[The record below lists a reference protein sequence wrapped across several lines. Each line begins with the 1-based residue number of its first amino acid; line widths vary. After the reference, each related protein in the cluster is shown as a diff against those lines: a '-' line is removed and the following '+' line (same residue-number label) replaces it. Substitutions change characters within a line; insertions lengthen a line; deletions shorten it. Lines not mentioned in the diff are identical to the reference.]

1 MAEFYRRKSAS
12 AIVSFSE
19 EKNQIGQAEKI
30 VFNNDDRPGIT
41 MSQTEFHILLFGE
54 DAKLSAALSEALQSE
69 VVALRFARKAGEAMQ
84 SIRDRPTDMVLVD
97 LESSQKE
104 GFELLRGLNNNSP
117 APHTL
122 VIALTGA
129 ENTADKLHAYEL
141 GALDCISKPVE
152 PAVFHARLRATM
164 QTKRQF
170 DELIQGQREL
180 ISARL
185 SAESAARTKS
195 DFLAAMSHEIRT
207 PMNGVIAMVGLLM
220 ETQMTAEQRGYLETI
235 HTSSES
241 LLVIINDILDF
252 SKIEAGKMELDSR
265 PFDLRVCVEETFDL
279 MSAKAVEKNLD
290 LVYQMDDEIPEKL
303 AGDAMRLRQVLS
315 NLLSNALKFTE
326 HGDVFIQVKLLSAP
340 PTDEK
345 DSHSVALHFS
355 VSDTGI
361 GITPAKLSRLFK
373 PFMQADV
380 STAKL
385 YGGTGLGLAISK
397 RLVELM
403 GGKMWAES
411 VPGQGSTF
419 HFTANFLADPQ
430 PAREI
435 RQPKL
440 ADLRILIVEDNASS
454 RRAISAQTAKW
465 GMISETAE
473 SPQEAIELIR
483 RGKQFDL
490 AILDLE
496 LPGMDGIALAGEI
509 RKLSGATMLPLV
521 LLMPLGVRSDAPNAA
536 HIAFANCVSKPVKP
550 AQLCAALECALF
562 SPKKTAA
569 PEAPVEA
576 GQILAYRLPLRIL
589 LVDDNAINQK
599 VATRILQQIGYQ
611 PDLAGNGREALDA
624 LEQKQYDLVFM
635 DLMMPEMDGLEA
647 TRAIRERQKNSAA
660 HPNFSSRIIV
670 IAMTAHAMQSDREK
684 CLASGMDDYLAKPIR
699 PKDIRNMIEKWGATE
714 NATGKIT
721 SAPATKIEISA
732 GAGPPVDMSRLTD
745 LTDGDATALRE
756 LVEMYHVQTAKQLEQ
771 MTEAVRH
778 NDTAE
783 VRRVAHSCAGASATL
798 GMIRL
803 VPMLRELE
811 KQGASGALTNA
822 VQLCEDASREFKAIK
837 DFLAAQPG
845 LAATPAAK

>member
-1 MAEFYRRKSAS
+1 
-12 AIVSFSE
+12 
-19 EKNQIGQAEKI
+19 
-30 VFNNDDRPGIT
+30 
-41 MSQTEFHILLFGE
+41 MSQMEFHILLFGE
-54 DAKLSAALSEALQSE
+54 DPKFSAALSEALQSE
-69 VVALRFARKAGEAMQ
+69 AVVLRSARKADEAMK
-84 SIRDRPTDMVLVD
+84 IIHDRPADIVLVD

-104 GFELLRGLNNNSP
+104 GFELLRRLNDNPP
-117 APHTL
+117 APRTL
-122 VIALTGA
+122 VIALTAAG
-129 ENTADKLHAYEL
+129 NTVDKLRAYEL
-141 GALDCISKPVE
+141 GALDCISKPDE
-152 PAVFHARLRATM
+152 PAVFHARLRAAM

-185 SAESAARTKS
+185 AAESAARTKS
-195 DFLAAMSHEIRT
+195 EFLAAMSHEIRT

-220 ETQMTAEQRGYLETI
+220 ETPMTAEQRSYLETI
-235 HTSSES
+235 HTSSEA

-290 LVYQMDDEIPEKL
+290 LVYQMDDEIPQKL
-303 AGDAMRLRQVLS
+303 AGDALRLRQVLS

-326 HGDVFIQVKLLSAP
+326 HGDVFIEVKLLSTP
-340 PTDEK
+340 PTDEN
-345 DSHSVALHFS
+345 DSRSVALHFS

-361 GITPAKLSRLFK
+361 GITPDKLSRLFK

-403 GGKMWAES
+403 GGKMWADS
-411 VPGQGSTF
+411 IPGQGSTF

-430 PAREI
+430 AARKI
-435 RQPKL
+435 RQTKL

-454 RRAISAQTAKW
+454 RRTISAQTAKW
-465 GMISETAE
+465 GMIPETAE
-473 SPQEAIELIR
+473 SPQQAIELIR
-483 RGKQFDL
+483 SGEQFDL

-509 RKLSGATMLPLV
+509 RKLSGAAMLPLV
-521 LLMPLGVRSDAPNAA
+521 LLMPLGVRPDAPNAA
-536 HIAFANCVSKPVKP
+536 HIAFANCISKPVKP
-550 AQLCAALECALF
+550 AQLLAALERALF
-562 SPKKTAA
+562 SPKKAA
-569 PEAPVEA
+569 AQEMPAEAA
-576 GQILAYRLPLRIL
+576 QLLAHRLPLRIL
-589 LVDDNAINQK
+589 LVDDNVINQK
-599 VATRILQQIGYQ
+599 VAARILQQIGYQ

-624 LEQKQYDLVFM
+624 LGQKPYDLIFM
-635 DLMMPEMDGLEA
+635 DLMMPEMDGLDA
-647 TRAIRERQKNSAA
+647 TRAIRERQKNSAS

-670 IAMTAHAMQSDREK
+670 IAMTAHAMQSDREN
-684 CLASGMDDYLAKPIR
+684 CLAAGMDDYLAKPIR
-699 PKDIRNMIEKWGATE
+699 PKDIRNMIEKWCTTE
-714 NATGKIT
+714 NTAGKINST
-721 SAPATKIEISA
+721 PATKFETAA
-732 GAGPPVDMSRLTD
+732 GAEPPVDMSRLND

-756 LVEMYHVQTAKQLEQ
+756 LVEMYHAQTAKQLKQ
-771 MTEAVRH
+771 MTEAVLH

-798 GMIRL
+798 GMVRL

-811 KQGASGALTNA
+811 KQGASGKLTNA
-822 VQLCEDASREFKAIK
+822 AQLCEDAAREFKAIK

-845 LAATPAAK
+845 LAATLAAE

>member
-1 MAEFYRRKSAS
+1 
-12 AIVSFSE
+12 
-19 EKNQIGQAEKI
+19 
-30 VFNNDDRPGIT
+30 

-54 DAKLSAALSEALQSE
+54 DPKFSTALSEALRSE
-69 VVALRFARKAGEAMQ
+69 VVALRFAHKADEAMETV
-84 SIRDRPTDMVLVD
+84 RNRPTDIVLVD

-104 GFELLRGLNNNSP
+104 GFELLGRLNADSP

-122 VIALTGA
+122 VIALASA
-129 ENTADKLHAYEL
+129 ENTADKLLAYEL

-152 PAVFHARLRATM
+152 PVLFHARLRAAM
-164 QTKRQF
+164 QTKRRF

-195 DFLAAMSHEIRT
+195 EFLAAMSHEIRT
-207 PMNGVIAMVGLLM
+207 PMNGVIAMVSLLM
-220 ETQMTAEQRGYLETI
+220 ETPMTAEQRGYLETI

-326 HGDVFIQVKLLSAP
+326 HGDVSIQVKLLSTP
-340 PTDEK
+340 STDEN
-345 DSHSVALHFS
+345 DSRSVTLHFS
-355 VSDTGI
+355 VRDTGI
-361 GITPAKLSRLFK
+361 GITPDKLSRLFK

-411 VPGQGSTF
+411 TPGQGSTF

-440 ADLRILIVEDNASS
+440 ADLRILIVEDNTSS
-454 RRAISAQTAKW
+454 RRAIAAQSAKW
-465 GMISETAE
+465 GMIPETAE
-473 SPQEAIELIR
+473 SPQQALELIR
-483 RGKQFDL
+483 RGEQFDL

-509 RKLSGATMLPLV
+509 RKLSGAAMLPLV

-536 HIAFANCVSKPVKP
+536 HIAFANCISKPIKP
-550 AQLCAALECALF
+550 AQLLAALECALF
-562 SPKKTAA
+562 SPKKTVA
-569 PEAPVEA
+569 PETTAEA
-576 GQILAYRLPLRIL
+576 SQILAHHLPLRIL
-589 LVDDNAINQK
+589 LCDDNTINQK
-599 VATRILQQIGYQ
+599 VAARILQQIGYQ
-611 PDLAGNGREALDA
+611 PDFAVNGREALDA
-624 LEQKQYDLVFM
+624 LEQKPYDLVFM
-635 DLMMPEMDGLEA
+635 DVMMPEMDGLEA
-647 TRAIRERQKNSAA
+647 TRVIRERQKNSPS
-660 HPNFSSRIIV
+660 HPNFSLRIVV

-684 CLASGMDDYLAKPIR
+684 CLAAGMDDYLAKPIR
-699 PKDIRNMIEKWGATE
+699 PKDIRNMIEKWCATE
-714 NATGKIT
+714 TAAGKIN
-721 SAPATKIEISA
+721 SASATKVQIAADAE
-732 GAGPPVDMSRLTD
+732 PPVDMSRLND

-756 LVEMYHVQTAKQLEQ
+756 LVEMYHAQTAKQLEQ

-778 NDTAE
+778 NDTSE

-798 GMIRL
+798 GMMRL

-822 VQLCEDASREFKAIK
+822 AQLCEDAAREFKAIK

-845 LAATPAAK
+845 LAAMPVAK